1 MVRRGI
7 VRCNNCGWYQPWIAS
22 NNWSGPRAA
31 SYCRKCGRRNRFRP
45 AIYLPNGQRVA
56 GLESRGRK
64 NAVDFYGR
72 PNHDPRRAL
81 IAEAKARNLRSRV
94 GVIVD
99 EDELV
104 VQETL
109 SFADRVQ
116 ERIDSLR
123 DLVESSSNPGN
134 QE

>member
-1 MVRRGI
+1 ML
-7 VRCNNCGWYQPWIAS
+7 A
-22 NNWSGPRAA
+22 
-31 SYCRKCGRRNRFRP
+31 
-45 AIYLPNGQRVA
+45 
-56 GLESRGRK
+56 
-64 NAVDFYGR
+64 
-72 PNHDPRRAL
+72 
-81 IAEAKARNLRSRV
+81 AEARARNLRFRV
-94 GVIVD
+94 GVTID

-123 DLVESSSNPGN
+123 ALIDSSSNPGN

>member
-1 MVRRGI
+1 MV
-7 VRCNNCGWYQPWIAS
+7 
-22 NNWSGPRAA
+22 
-31 SYCRKCGRRNRFRP
+31 
-45 AIYLPNGQRVA
+45 YLPNGARIGGKA
-56 GLESRGRK
+56 SRGRK
-64 NAVDFYGR
+64 SGVDFYPR
-72 PNHDPRRAL
+72 PPHDPRRAL

-123 DLVESSSNPGN
+123 ALIDSSSNLGN

>member
-7 VRCNNCGWYQPWIAS
+7 VKCNNCHWFQPWIAS
-22 NNWSGPRAA
+22 NNWRGPRAA

-45 AIYLPNGQRVA
+45 DIYLHNGQRMA
-56 GLESRGRK
+56 GVTSRGRK
-64 NAVDFYGR
+64 SSCDFYPR
-72 PNHDPRRAL
+72 PRHDPRRAL
-81 IAEAKARNLRSRV
+81 IAEAKARNIRLRTGIS
-94 GVIVD
+94 ID
-99 EDELV
+99 EEELV

-109 SFADRVQ
+109 SFAERVQ

-123 DLVESSSNPGN
+123 DLIESSSNPGN